1 MTIPET
7 IAAINRQLAQVN
19 PGYTAEYHAAPD
31 ATGRRQ
37 KAVIINPTDFAIEL
51 NDVQTQA
58 LIRELDEI
66 IRNDR
71 YFLSPRI
78 VVLKEILAMLRP
90 EPARPAP
97 LPPLRD
103 DEPPSKG
110 RYGRRR

>member
-1 MTIPET
+1 MT
-7 IAAINRQLAQVN
+7 NL
-19 PGYTAEYHAAPD
+19 
-31 ATGRRQ
+31 
-37 KAVIINPTDFAIEL
+37 EL
-51 NDVQTQA
+51 NDVQTEA

-90 EPARPAP
+90 EPDRPAP

-103 DEPPSKG
+103 YEPPSKG
-110 RYGRRR
+110 RYQLRR